1 MKSFDEWQDESELE
15 TVDEALSLSQ
25 RMKMGR
31 RMARMSSRIQRKKA
45 VKQRRM
51 ADRDQLTK
59 RAIRAARN
67 ILIKKLMS
75 GKSKA
80 QLSITQKIAVS
91 KKLEKKSAVIKK
103 ISKKL
108 FPKIMK
114 AEKER
119 LKAFRAKGKEIETPG
134 QSKKI

>member
-1 MKSFDEWQDESELE
+1 MLLADKSI
-15 TVDEALSLSQ
+15 LSKKQ
-25 RMKMGR
+25 
-31 RMARMSSRIQRKKA
+31 MAGI
-45 VKQRRM
+45 
-51 ADRDQLTK
+51 
-59 RAIRAARN
+59 
-67 ILIKKLMS
+67 
-75 GKSKA
+75 SKP
-80 QLSITQKIAVS
+80 QLSIAQRISVS

-134 QSKKI
+134 QTKKL